1 MTQLTRS
8 KLNLNVGLI
17 SLSRLFINTSIRMV
31 YPFLAIFAS
40 GLKVDVGLI
49 SLALAISMIAS
60 AAGPFLA
67 PVADQRGR
75 KAGMLVGLVI
85 YLAGTLLVG
94 LLPNYTTFL
103 LAILLGNLGNNVF
116 ASALQAYLGDHV
128 PYEKRGLYLTIT
140 EIPWALSFILLIP
153 LAGLVISHISWY
165 APFWFLAGLIAV
177 MIVLIFIFIPNEVPS
192 SPEALTLLGDIKKV
206 LTYKSALI
214 GMAMGLLIVAG
225 NEVVNVVF
233 GVWIQDSFGLQIA
246 ALGAAS
252 VIIGFSELAG
262 EGVTAFLA
270 DHLGKEKTITLG
282 LILSSLFVLTL
293 PWLGKTEVGALVWL
307 FLFYFTFEII
317 VVSSLPLM
325 TEVMPSARATVMALF
340 IAALSL
346 GRAVGDM
353 VAPQLYKGG
362 FWLNAAA
369 CLAFNLL
376 AWWALSRIKLPVR
389 VEQSFTDRSKNTY
402 PKR

>member
-1 MTQLTRS
+1 MTELTRS

-31 YPFLAIFAS
+31 YPFLAIFAA
-40 GLKVDVGLI
+40 GLNVDVSLI

-75 KAGMLVGLVI
+75 KAGMLTGLGI
-85 YLAGTLLVG
+85 YLAGTLAVG

-103 LAILLGNLGNNVF
+103 LSVLLGNLGNNVF

-128 PYEKRGLYLTIT
+128 PYEKRGLYLTLT
-140 EIPWALSFILLIP
+140 EIPWALSFIFMIP
-153 LAGLVISHISWY
+153 LAGLAISHFTWY
-165 APFWFLAGLIAV
+165 APFWFLSGLIAI
-177 MIVLIFIFIPNEVPS
+177 MIALTFFFIPNEVPA
-192 SPEALTLLGDIKKV
+192 SPEAITLFGDIKKV
-206 LTYKSALI
+206 LTYKPALI

-252 VIIGFSELAG
+252 IIIGFSELAG

-282 LILSSLFVLTL
+282 LVLSSLFVLTL
-293 PWLGKTEVGALVWL
+293 PWLGKTEAGALVWL

-325 TEVMPSARATVMALF
+325 TEVMPAARATVMALF

-346 GRAVGDM
+346 GRAVGDLL
-353 VAPQLYKGG
+353 APQLYKGG

-369 CLAFNLL
+369 CLLFNLL
-376 AWWALSRIKLPVR
+376 AWAALSRIKLPGKSAIS
-389 VEQSFTDRSKNTY
+389 ENI
-402 PKR
+402 